1 MKEKRSYYDPNM
13 YGTEQYWLHP
23 IYKQAMKYTDSVR
36 YFMKTKSAFWTLD
49 VCASYLPKLKKK
61 EFVTFIF
68 DVTDS
73 ACEFRAENGNG
84 KVLVKQEIPYTDLD
98 VNVKFFFTNNVLM
111 FPSDY

>member
-1 MKEKRSYYDPNM
+1 MRIGARGKFIDFWSRAVTGPICFESDFDKRV
-13 YGTEQYWLHP
+13 YW
-23 IYKQAMKYTDSVR
+23 
-36 YFMKTKSAFWTLD
+36 
-49 VCASYLPKLKKK
+49 PKLKKE

-68 DVTDS
+68 DVTDG

-84 KVLVKQEIPYTDLD
+84 KVLVKQEIPFTDLD